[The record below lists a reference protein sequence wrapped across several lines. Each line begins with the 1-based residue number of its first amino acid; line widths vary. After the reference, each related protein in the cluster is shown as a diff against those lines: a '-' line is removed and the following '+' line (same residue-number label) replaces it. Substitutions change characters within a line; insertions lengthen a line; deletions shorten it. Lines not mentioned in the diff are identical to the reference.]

1 MAAVLGVA
9 NIEFNIIVPD
19 STVWVLNVSMKN
31 KSAAYYNHV
40 IVVNTDGTIF
50 KEVTNLYNS
59 SNASHNNSVSFADGV
74 PAGYKILIFTLCFN

>member
-9 NIEFNIIVPD
+9 NIEFNIIVLD
-19 STVWVLNVSMKN
+19 SKIWVINFSMKN

-50 KEVTNLYNS
+50 KEFTNVYNS
-59 SNASHNNSVSFADGV
+59 SNASHNNSVSFEDGV